1 MVANQDVFICRCDSD
16 KNLAD
21 IMTKALG
28 PKKHLDMAKFFFKG
42 QNPMD
47 KEYSDL
53 RGV

>member
-1 MVANQDVFICRCDSD
+1 
-16 KNLAD
+16 
-21 IMTKALG
+21 MTKALG
-28 PKKHLDMAKFFFKG
+28 PKKHLDMAKFFQG